1 MKHSNTQSQTKKNT
15 QIIKGVQQYGNM
27 MQENQIKINWVKSA
41 RPIASNF
48 RMKAEKLQTQVPT
61 RFVVGRV

>member
-1 MKHSNTQSQTKKNT
+1 
-15 QIIKGVQQYGNM
+15 VQQYGNM

-48 RMKAEKLQTQVPT
+48 RMKAEKLQAQVPT